1 MGNFFKFILNV
12 LTMPVFTFFVGY
24 GIFQESSKIG
34 GIIVCIIALIFFV
47 FEMISFLS
55 KDDKYQ

>member
-24 GIFQESSKIG
+24 GIFQEASKIG
-34 GIIVCIIALIFFV
+34 GIIVCIIALIFLI
-47 FEMISFLS
+47 FEVISFVS
-55 KDDKYQ
+55 NDKSE